1 MDELDNQMKI
11 VDSTMDSNICYEQP
25 NAKLKEEDQ
34 EKETCDWDESELKE
48 VHLEDNQSHIYH
60 EAGEDEKALDIEETD
75 NKLYPNLTAEVNT
88 TIKEENKSECNK
100 SIGDNSADFTNTFEI
115 VELKVSKGEK
125 KKEPGTKANSK
136 TDKKVRKGSESP
148 WRRPYWIQEMDQ
160 VCFLSNFSCYLCAFI
175 CLFGKAIS

>member
-1 MDELDNQMKI
+1 
-11 VDSTMDSNICYEQP
+11 MDSNICYEQP
-25 NAKLKEEDQ
+25 NAKLKEE
-34 EKETCDWDESELKE
+34 DWDESELKE

-88 TIKEENKSECNK
+88 TIKEKNSECNK
-100 SIGDNSADFTNTFEI
+100 SIGDNSTDFTNTFEI

-125 KKEPGTKANSK
+125 KKESGTKANSK
-136 TDKKVRKGSESP
+136 TDKKARKGSESP

-160 VCFLSNFSCYLCAFI
+160 VCFLSNFSVTFCSFI
-175 CLFGKAIS
+175 CLLGKAIS